1 MGASKPTSRRTD
13 PPDASASTGASLS
26 DPGGLSAE
34 IATLERLD
42 LGGLRLQWRNRWG
55 RRAPSNLPRSLLCRV
70 MAYRLQADIYGDL
83 DPKTKRTLERRGEQ
97 GDAAKSAEPLT
108 TGSDAESGTPET
120 RASATAKAARD
131 APMVLKSGAV
141 LSREWRGKMERV
153 VALEE
158 RYSWNGK
165 SYGSLSAV
173 AFAITGTKWN
183 GPRFFFGSKGRGKAH
198 AASPTKS
205 KAISAVVSPANSGA
219 AS

>member
-1 MGASKPTSRRTD
+1 MGASMPSLHHTD
-13 PPDASASTGASLS
+13 PPDTSASTEASSS
-26 DPGGLSAE
+26 DPGGLRVE

-42 LGGLRLQWRNRWG
+42 LSGLRLQWRNRWG
-55 RRAPSNLPRSLLCRV
+55 RRAPANLPRSLLCRV
-70 MAYRLQADIYGDL
+70 MAYRLQADVYGDL
-83 DPKTKRTLERRGEQ
+83 DPKTKRTLERLGEQ
-97 GDAAKSAEPLT
+97 SDAGKSAEPPAS
-108 TGSDAESGTPET
+108 GGDADSVTPQT
-120 RASATAKAARD
+120 RASVTAKIARE

-165 SYGSLSAV
+165 SFGSLSAV

-183 GPRFFFGSKGRGKAH
+183 GPRFFFGSKRRGKAH
-198 AASPTKS
+198 VGSPMKS
-205 KAISAVVSPANSGA
+205 KTTGAAMSPANSGA